1 MKSLFNPWLAFSRDA
16 MMLGLE
22 AQTVIGLRMMK
33 AVIGGEAAQHE
44 ATLMV
49 AEKAQA
55 VVDVQMLLTN
65 STLAGE
71 AHLGPGRALA
81 LYRSRVQAN
90 QRRLGAGG

>member
-90 QRRLGAGG
+90 QRRLCAGG